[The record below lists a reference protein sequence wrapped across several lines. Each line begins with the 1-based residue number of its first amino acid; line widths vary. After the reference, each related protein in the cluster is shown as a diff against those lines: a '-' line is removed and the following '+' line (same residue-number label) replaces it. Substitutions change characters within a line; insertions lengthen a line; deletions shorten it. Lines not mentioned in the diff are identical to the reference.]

1 MINYKNILAVGA
13 LVLGT
18 TVAQAQ
24 IGAPIKYGKLP
35 AARTLKERELSIQ
48 RAKQAQLNKADENF
62 PAVIRY
68 PGEFE
73 ESQSVF
79 ISWSYDYDMNGN
91 VTGADVTSEYALVS
105 ARLADALQ
113 KVVPV
118 IIRVEKAT
126 DTTAIKSYMTNRGT
140 PLTNYQFVITPGDD
154 WWTRDFGPNG
164 VYVGPNDSALAF
176 IDLKYYDGR
185 DNDNNAPIVLA
196 NKLGIPNYITRLH
209 AEGGNLM
216 ADGFGTTFFSDV
228 ITDVNTDASVVNP
241 VFTTAEVMAKMST
254 MFGAKQNIE
263 LPTLNCD
270 GGTGHIDLYL
280 KMMDE
285 QTLLISK
292 YPTEI
297 TANDKKII
305 EDNTQLL
312 ASLKSTYNRPY
323 RIYRIP
329 HPTDDNGLHTKKS
342 CAQLNGDARTFVNGI
357 TVNNTFIFPSYSD
370 AIDGNKAQTD
380 SVTKLF
386 KSIMPGYKVVDVDS
400 RLLSPLG
407 GELHCITMQIPA
419 ENPVL
424 FWHPSVD
431 GFQNEFK
438 NKFHILAKI
447 TNKSGIAN
455 ATCKWRIKGSSTF
468 TDLTLTDSAGYFI
481 GDIVANGLTSSDVL
495 EYYLTATT
503 NNGKTATKPISA
515 PDGFYSTFFSKTTA
529 LEAYEVAPK
538 DYLFGAYPNPA
549 STQVTI
555 PFYAKQA
562 KVASIKIMD
571 VTGKMVKELSPE
583 HMQNGLNEVVVNL
596 SELNDGIYFYTY
608 TLDGNIIGTR
618 KFVVSK

>member
-1 MINYKNILAVGA
+1 MINFKNILTVGA

-48 RAKQAQLNKADENF
+48 RAKQAQLNKADESF

-118 IIRVEKAT
+118 IIRVEKAA

-270 GGTGHIDLYL
+270 GG
-280 KMMDE
+280 
-285 QTLLISK
+285 
-292 YPTEI
+292 
-297 TANDKKII
+297 
-305 EDNTQLL
+305 
-312 ASLKSTYNRPY
+312 
-323 RIYRIP
+323 
-329 HPTDDNGLHTKKS
+329 
-342 CAQLNGDARTFVNGI
+342 
-357 TVNNTFIFPSYSD
+357 
-370 AIDGNKAQTD
+370 
-380 SVTKLF
+380 
-386 KSIMPGYKVVDVDS
+386 
-400 RLLSPLG
+400 
-407 GELHCITMQIPA
+407 
-419 ENPVL
+419 
-424 FWHPSVD
+424 
-431 GFQNEFK
+431 
-438 NKFHILAKI
+438 
-447 TNKSGIAN
+447 
-455 ATCKWRIKGSSTF
+455 
-468 TDLTLTDSAGYFI
+468 
-481 GDIVANGLTSSDVL
+481 
-495 EYYLTATT
+495 
-503 NNGKTATKPISA
+503 
-515 PDGFYSTFFSKTTA
+515 
-529 LEAYEVAPK
+529 
-538 DYLFGAYPNPA
+538 
-549 STQVTI
+549 
-555 PFYAKQA
+555 
-562 KVASIKIMD
+562 
-571 VTGKMVKELSPE
+571 
-583 HMQNGLNEVVVNL
+583 
-596 SELNDGIYFYTY
+596 
-608 TLDGNIIGTR
+608 
-618 KFVVSK
+618 